1 MGKKDILRFQIAM
14 NNSMLLQ
21 QKKTA
26 QELLRKAADQFQGE
40 STEAVGFD
48 EFVEVHVK
56 ELCGYA
62 KMTSKV
68 KALRKVDH
76 AVFVFW
82 ILGAP

>member
-40 STEAVGFD
+40 STEAVRLD
-48 EFVEVHVK
+48 ELIEIHVEK
-56 ELCGYA
+56 LCGYA
-62 KMTSKV
+62 KMTSEV
-68 KALRKVDH
+68 ETLCEVNH
-76 AVFVFW
+76 AMFVFG
-82 ILGAP
+82 IL